1 MSTKTLEHVEDGEKL
16 VLQTTIAEAVEV
28 VPEDVQ
34 KLDDD
39 KAREILY
46 LENEMRVL
54 QARLAALQGEK
65 RDTADLAQRAKEL
78 RPVKVVDVEPVVV
91 EKPAVIKK

>member
-1 MSTKTLEHVEDGEKL
+1 MSTKTLELVEDGEKL
-16 VLQTTIAEAVEV
+16 ILQTTIAEAVEV
-28 VPEDVQ
+28 LPEDVQ

-65 RDTADLAQRAKEL
+65 HDTAALAQQAKEL
-78 RPVKVVDVEPVVV
+78 RPVKVVDVEPAVI
-91 EKPAVIKK
+91 EKPAKK